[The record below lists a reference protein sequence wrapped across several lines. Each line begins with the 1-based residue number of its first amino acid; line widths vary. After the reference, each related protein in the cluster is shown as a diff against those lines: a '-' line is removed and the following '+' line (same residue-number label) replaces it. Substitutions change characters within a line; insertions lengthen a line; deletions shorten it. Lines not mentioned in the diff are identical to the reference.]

1 MAWPKLLLAASTER
15 STSAELDL
23 TRELASLEA
32 LISAF
37 WALSALVW
45 MSLVALVVAVLSAR
59 SISVE
64 IVRIWLAA
72 SADVEVSEALRLARA
87 VEDGRGGV
95 RRRPRSAC
103 ARCPWSAT

>member
-1 MAWPKLLLAASTER
+1 MAWPKLELAASTER

-32 LISAF
+32 EISAF

-45 MSLVALVVAVLSAR
+45 MSLVAFAVAELSVR

-64 IVRIWLAA
+64 IARIWLAA
-72 SADVEVSEALRLARA
+72 SAEVEVSEVWASRALLRMVEAVSAPKIGRA
-87 VEDGRGGV
+87 SCRERG
-95 RRRPRSAC
+95 
-103 ARCPWSAT
+103 